1 MKKEL
6 RIIGLYE
13 YNDVYQ
19 VMDTIDDTIV
29 FQGSK
34 EDCKKYKRNNLG

>member
-1 MKKEL
+1 MKRVL

-19 VMDTIDDTIV
+19 VVDTINDAV
-29 FQGSK
+29 EFQGSK
-34 EDCKKYKRNNLG
+34 SDCKKYKRKHG

>member
-1 MKKEL
+1 MKKIL

-19 VMDTIDDTIV
+19 VIDTIDDSV
-29 FQGSK
+29 AFQGSK
-34 EDCKKYKRNNLG
+34 AECKKYKRKNK